1 MKPRILLVE
10 DEAHIAESLL
20 YNLEEPYD
28 VVWAR
33 DGESALKIVRSE
45 PVHLIILDVMLPGVN
60 GFDVCRQI
68 REEGNNVPVLMLT
81 AKNEDRDRVEGLRQ
95 GADDYLGKPF
105 NLDEFL
111 LRVQALLR
119 RAGLKEQTHS
129 RFSFHDVTIDFDNY
143 EATKNGQKI
152 TLTKTE
158 CLLIKLLIEKED
170 QVVTREEMLAKVWG
184 YENFPST
191 RTVDNFVVKLRT
203 YFEPD
208 PKEPRF
214 ILSVRG
220 VGYKF
225 TRSTA

>member
-1 MKPRILLVE
+1 MKPRILIVE
-10 DEAHIAESLL
+10 DEAHIAESLVF
-20 YNLEEPYD
+20 NLEELYD
-28 VVWAR
+28 VVWAK
-33 DGESALKIVRSE
+33 DGESGLAIVQSE
-45 PVHLIILDVMLPGVN
+45 PIHLVILDIMLPGVN
-60 GFDVCRQI
+60 GYDVCRRI
-68 REEGNNVPVLMLT
+68 REKGNHVPILMLT
-81 AKNEDRDRVEGLRQ
+81 AKNEDKDRVEGLRQ

-119 RAGLKEQTHS
+119 RVGMKDQVYS
-129 RFSFHDVTIDFDNY
+129 RFSFNDVTIDFDNF
-143 EATKNGQKI
+143 EATHRQEKI

-158 CLLIKLLIEKED
+158 CLLMKLLIEKED
-170 QVVTREEMLAKVWG
+170 QVVTREEILSKVWG

-225 TRSTA
+225 TRSG

>member
-10 DEAHIAESLL
+10 DEAHIAESLVF
-20 YNLEEPYD
+20 NLEDQYD
-28 VVWAR
+28 VVWAK
-33 DGESALKIVRSE
+33 DGETGLSIVQRE
-45 PVHLIILDVMLPGVN
+45 PVQLVILDIMLPGLN
-60 GFDVCRQI
+60 GYDVCRRI
-68 REEGNNVPVLMLT
+68 REEGNQVPILMLT
-81 AKNEDRDRVEGLRQ
+81 AKNEDTDRVEGLRQ

-119 RAGLKEQTHS
+119 RSGMKDHGTS
-129 RFSFHDVTIDFDNY
+129 RFSFNDVSIDFDNY
-143 EATKNGQKI
+143 EATRGTRKI

-158 CLLIKLLIEKED
+158 CLLMKLLIEKED
-170 QVVTREEMLAKVWG
+170 QVVTREEILSKVWG

-191 RTVDNFVVKLRT
+191 RTIDNFVVKLRT

-208 PKEPRF
+208 PKYPHY

-225 TRSTA
+225 TRSA